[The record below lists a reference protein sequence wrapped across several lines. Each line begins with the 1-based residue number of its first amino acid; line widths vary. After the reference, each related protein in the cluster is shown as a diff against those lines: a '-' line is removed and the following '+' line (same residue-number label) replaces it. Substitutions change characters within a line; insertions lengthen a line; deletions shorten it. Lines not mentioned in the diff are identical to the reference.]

1 MPSEKNL
8 LKRVGGTEMDLAFA
22 GGARYKRE
30 TALVR
35 WLRGQKV
42 NLGGGRLR
50 SRAAFLLPPPLVA
63 DWQSA
68 RFPAC
73 SQPVPLVAKFLL
85 IQPLKNRKFGN

>member
-50 SRAAFLLPPPLVA
+50 SRAAFLLRPPLVA
-63 DWQSA
+63 DWQQ
-68 RFPAC
+68 
-73 SQPVPLVAKFLL
+73 SQWL
-85 IQPLKNRKFGN
+85 